1 MSYDETLSVK
11 QELDRFMK
19 GLVRRNPG
27 EEVFHQAVQ
36 EVATTIIPYVHD
48 KPHYRKA
55 RILERMTEPDRV
67 IGLPRVC

>member
-19 GLVRRNPG
+19 GMVRRNPG

-36 EVATTIIPYVHD
+36 
-48 KPHYRKA
+48 
-55 RILERMTEPDRV
+55 
-67 IGLPRVC
+67 